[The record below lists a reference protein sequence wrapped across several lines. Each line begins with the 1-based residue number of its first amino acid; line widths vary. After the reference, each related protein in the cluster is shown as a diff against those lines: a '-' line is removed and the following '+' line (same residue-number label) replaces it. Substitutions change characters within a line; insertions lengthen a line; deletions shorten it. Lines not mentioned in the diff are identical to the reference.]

1 MRRCVFTLQLRAGAM
16 RAVSDVDYAA
26 LMQRKG
32 GDTVKYC
39 VFQREVAPT
48 TGQVHLQGFI
58 CFSKK
63 MRRSSVK
70 ALQLF
75 DREVMWFEKARGT
88 LKQCEAYCSKEET
101 RSPGA
106 VSMQVARGRGRK
118 A

>member
-1 MRRCVFTLQLRAGAM
+1 MFTLQLREGAM
-16 RAVSDVDYAA
+16 QRVSDEFYAE

-32 GDTVKYC
+32 GDAIKYC

-70 ALQLF
+70 ALHLF

-101 RSPGA
+101 RAPGA
-106 VSMQVARGRGRK
+106 VSMQVVWVRGRK